1 MPNRDPEDPHLL
13 HPDHHPTPF
22 TADEIRAGSPLGRT
36 VRQRVE
42 EKGEPATTRVQQ
54 YVAVDEDS
62 GTRLVF
68 TLAAD
73 GTREDVRRSRSTW
86 LELQGHASMPMA
98 TTTIDEVRIET
109 PMGPLDCL
117 RYTAVDG
124 DEVETFWFARAIPGM
139 PVQTE
144 RRVSGEVVERVTML
158 SSGIEPLPEEADA
171 AASG

>member
-1 MPNRDPEDPHLL
+1 MPNPDQEDAHRL

-22 TADEIRAGSPLGRT
+22 TAAEIRAGSPLGRA

-42 EKGEPATTRVQQ
+42 EKGKPATTRVQQ

-68 TLAAD
+68 NLAAD
-73 GTREDVRRSRSTW
+73 GARGDVRRSRSTW
-86 LELQGHASMPMA
+86 LELQGHASMPIA
-98 TTTIDEVRIET
+98 KTTIDEVTIET
-109 PMGPLDCL
+109 PMGPLECL

-139 PVQTE
+139 PVRTE
-144 RRVSGEVVERVTML
+144 RRVGGEVVERVTML
-158 SSGIEPLPEEADA
+158 SSGIEPLQEDADTA
-171 AASG
+171 QNG